1 MAGASLTNLI
11 LTGHQWTLATS
22 HAMFVSLKPK
32 QLKNLLITLG
42 IISQGQGQLYSHIP
56 LQVAAVRNML
66 EVEVAGEDDLSSLG
80 GTSSRNSEAAV
91 ELKGEPPSKKPRT
104 KKQQKQKKRKE
115 QAQEEDKKFEKD
127 LEEAKKQE
135 EKEKKKEATT
145 SQEKTNSGSAPA
157 ASSVAQNSQS
167 APARG
172 QPRGQQRNSG
182 KKGSNKDFS
191 EGQISLMELIVKALL
206 QVTQL
211 GRDTQAALCDVFLI
225 PAVSSFVMSA
235 HRQGKRYAAATQGKT
250 GHGLG
255 PPHLFVFAAL
265 VDYVHTN
272 AIAGSAAC
280 LTMER
285 WKEFSL
291 EQKQELV
298 RLCKCVRMF
307 NQDQRK
313 FVVIF
318 GPGQEA
324 QAIRNDLLAALK
336 GVWDW
341 KQGRPPPGNMERRL
355 GEWLKD
361 MVS

>member
-1 MAGASLTNLI
+1 MLDD
-11 LTGHQWTLATS
+11 
-22 HAMFVSLKPK
+22 
-32 QLKNLLITLG
+32 
-42 IISQGQGQLYSHIP
+42 
-56 LQVAAVRNML
+56 AVD
-66 EVEVAGEDDLSSLG
+66 GEDDISSLG

-91 ELKGEPPSKKPRT
+91 ELKGEPPPKKPRT
-104 KKQQKQKKRKE
+104 KKQKKQLKRKE
-115 QAQEEDKKFEKD
+115 QEQEEDKRFEKD

-135 EKEKKKEATT
+135 EKEKKKDATA
-145 SQEKTNSGSAPA
+145 SQEKTNLASAPA
-157 ASSVAQNSQS
+157 ASSVDQNFRS

-172 QPRGQQRNSG
+172 QHRRKST
-182 KKGSNKDFS
+182 SKDFS
-191 EGQISLMELIVKALL
+191 EGQISLMELIIKAVL

-211 GRDTQAALCDVFLI
+211 GRDTQAALCDVFLV
-225 PAVSSFVMSA
+225 PAVSSFVLSA
-235 HRQGKRYAAATQGKT
+235 HRQGKRYAAATLGKA

-265 VDYVHTN
+265 VDFVHKNT
-272 AIAGSAAC
+272 IAGSAAC

-285 WKEFSL
+285 WKEYSL

-324 QAIRNDLLAALK
+324 QAIRSDLLAALK

>member
-1 MAGASLTNLI
+1 
-11 LTGHQWTLATS
+11 
-22 HAMFVSLKPK
+22 
-32 QLKNLLITLG
+32 
-42 IISQGQGQLYSHIP
+42 
-56 LQVAAVRNML
+56 
-66 EVEVAGEDDLSSLG
+66 
-80 GTSSRNSEAAV
+80 V

-104 KKQQKQKKRKE
+104 KKKQKQMKRKE
-115 QAQEEDKKFEKD
+115 QEQEEDKKFEKD

-145 SQEKTNSGSAPA
+145 SLEKTNSGSAPA
-157 ASSVAQNSQS
+157 ASSVDQNSLS

-172 QPRGQQRNSG
+172 QPRGQHNNRR
-182 KKGSNKDFS
+182 KGSNKDFS
-191 EGQISLMELIVKALL
+191 EGQISLMELIIKAVL

-211 GRDTQAALCDVFLI
+211 GRDTQAALCDVFLV

-235 HRQGKRYAAATQGKT
+235 HRQGKRYAVATQGKT

-265 VDYVHTN
+265 VDFVHSS

-285 WKEFSL
+285 WKEFTL